1 MKLVG
6 YDTSKAHTT
15 DIVKSM
21 LVSCNGELKSIAS
34 FERDGLPD
42 CDLIVISGILRGTGL
57 VYKACVE
64 QKRNFVFIDQPYDS
78 TFNDYGNDNF
88 TKQNQIEL
96 FEYFKKSKN
105 KCLMVVGGSE
115 FIKDLYKDFI
125 VYEYPKK
132 YSFKI
137 YAGRI
142 GDEINVNHLVVTNY
156 KND

>member
-1 MKLVG
+1 MIRYNSKGFFNVPWGKYKTVNFDDLLNEDYTNLLQRTIIMKGDYKNV
-6 YDTSKAHTT
+6 
-15 DIVKSM
+15 
-21 LVSCNGELKSIAS
+21 
-34 FERDGLPD
+34 FEKFN
-42 CDLIVISGILRGTGL
+42 S
-57 VYKACVE
+57 E
-64 QKRNFVFIDQPYDS
+64 ENFVFIDQPYDS